1 MRDDELMHYG
11 VLGMKWGVHRGHAS
25 KAYGKASKKLT
36 KLENKVVK
44 AERKAD
50 KAMYKAD
57 KRSYGFFADS
67 GRARKARSKARRLQS
82 KANKYKY
89 KTVKWLNNMDKV
101 FANTSVK
108 VSSDQRELG
117 KRYMNSLKENRTA
130 NVQRYY

>member
-1 MRDDELMHYG
+1 MNDELMHYG

-25 KAYGKASKKLT
+25 KAYGKASKKLN

-44 AERKAD
+44 AER
-50 KAMYKAD
+50 KAD

-67 GRARKARSKARRLQS
+67 GRARKARGKARRLQS

-89 KTVKWLNNMDKV
+89 KTVKWLDNMDKV